1 MAGDVALPPFEPRKG
16 VQIETDP
23 KATKVVSATQDD
35 ESAIESLISSLEVG
49 LSKSAT
55 CLCQSVAKSSCM
67 VSLSLGHFDMQGLV
81 DTMAQYCAGCAVG
94 SSLGL
99 QVAPCAV

>member
-1 MAGDVALPPFEPRKG
+1 MHCWGALQVAKVAGDADIPAFEPRKG

-49 LSKSAT
+49 
-55 CLCQSVAKSSCM
+55 
-67 VSLSLGHFDMQGLV
+67 
-81 DTMAQYCAGCAVG
+81 
-94 SSLGL
+94 
-99 QVAPCAV
+99 